1 MNKDKKF
8 LLEESDTFCMLPW
21 VHLYV
26 NTTGDVYS
34 CCTAKY
40 EYPVGHTGK
49 NKIEEIWNSEEI
61 KQLRKEM
68 LSGVKSKQCE
78 NCYMHAST
86 DPKGKMS
93 FRYWAN
99 EKFGDFIDLIDFTDD
114 DGHLS
119 KMDLKHFD
127 VRWSNIC
134 NFKCRTCG
142 DWFSSSWAKESKM
155 HFYKDRQDYKVFLK
169 ASEDNQ
175 ELLDQFKPYLPNM
188 KIIYFAGGE
197 PLIADEH
204 YDTLDYLIEQNATD
218 DVLLWYNSNASKLI
232 YKNKHVIDY
241 WKKFKNIS
249 FCASIDTWG
258 TRAEYMRHGTNWKRI
273 VKNLLKIKK
282 ECPHVEIGYNSVIGM
297 WNCLT
302 ITDFLESME
311 EEGIFDPFKSNPSF
325 YRQLNPE
332 WQSAKILPLDLRLKG
347 IEKINQYIEK
357 KQLPD
362 TVSLNHRLQEI
373 KSYMSQPQDESEEL
387 KRNLKHY
394 VSMIDKI
401 RNESFVKAFPELR
414 EWYEN
419 L

>member
-1 MNKDKKF
+1 MNIDKKF
-8 LLEESDTFCMLPW
+8 LLEDSDTFCMLPW

-40 EYPVGHTGK
+40 EYPIGNVKTQ
-49 NKIEEIWNSEEI
+49 NINDIWNSPNL

-68 LSGVKSKQCE
+68 LEGKKSKQCE
-78 NCYMHAST
+78 NCYMHAAT

-99 EKFGDFIDLIDFTDD
+99 EKFGEFVDLVDFTDE
-114 DGHLS
+114 DGFLS
-119 KMDLKHFD
+119 KMELKHFD

-142 DWFSSSWAKESKM
+142 DWFSSSWARESKN
-155 HFYKDRQDYKVFLK
+155 HFYKDKTDYKVYIR
-169 ASEDNQ
+169 ASDNNDD
-175 ELLDQFKPYLPNM
+175 LLDQFKPHLPNM
-188 KIIYFAGGE
+188 KTIYFAGGE

-204 YDTLDYLIEQNATD
+204 YKTLDYLIDQNSTEN
-218 DVLLWYNSNASKLI
+218 VLLWYNSNASKLI
-232 YKNKHVIDY
+232 YKDKKVLEY
-241 WKKFKNIS
+241 WKRFKNVN

-258 TRAEYMRHGTNWKRI
+258 SRAEFMRHGTNWKKI
-273 VKNLLKIKK
+273 VKNLLKIKE

-302 ITDFLESME
+302 ITEFLENME
-311 EEGIFDPFKSNPSF
+311 SEGIFDPLVTNPSF

-332 WQSAKILPLDLRLKG
+332 WQSAKVLPLELRKEG
-347 IEKINQYIEK
+347 IKKIEDYLSRKNI
-357 KQLPD
+357 PD
-362 TVSLNHRLQEI
+362 TVSLSHRLHEV
-373 KSYMSQPQDESEEL
+373 KFYMEQPHDESEEL
-387 KRNLKHY
+387 KRNIKHY
-394 VSMIDKI
+394 ISMLDKI
-401 RNESFVKAFPELR
+401 RNESFTLTFPELR

-419 L
+419 I